1 MSLMRRKSKRDKAV
15 SAMKR
20 KGAKAIAK
28 KLVPTRVLVI
38 VGGAGAAIVAAVTL
52 KKRKGS
58 SGSGPSYAA
67 PTGPPAAGS

>member
-1 MSLMRRKSKRDKAV
+1 MSLIKRKSKRDKAV
-15 SAMKR
+15 SAIKR

-28 KLVPTRVLVI
+28 KVVPTRLLVI
-38 VGGAGAAIVAAVTL
+38 LGGAGAAVVAAVTL

-58 SGSGPSYAA
+58 GSSGPSYAA

>member
-1 MSLMRRKSKRDKAV
+1 MSLIKRRSKRDKAV
-15 SAMKR
+15 RAIKK
-20 KGAKAIAK
+20 KGAKTIAK

-38 VGGAGAAIVAAVTL
+38 LGGAGAAIVAAVTV